1 MKKILL
7 SLITFCFFALTLKA
21 QGIPT
26 KHLNYQAVI
35 RNNSGDVIVNQFV
48 SLRFGIFQDTLP
60 LAILPVF
67 QEVHVT
73 KTNAFGQVNLVIGKG
88 ASTYGIY
95 DTLSWKNKYRY
106 LKIELDADGGTV
118 FKKMGYAQFQTVPY
132 AQVALDAINKP
143 ALGELNNVNTTGA
156 AAGQVLKFNGT
167 TWTPATDA
175 TSGGGGGGSD
185 SQTLSLVGTQLSISN
200 GNSVTL
206 PTGATYTAGAGVN
219 ITGTTI
225 SNTGDTNAAD
235 DITTSSDA
243 AGDVLGRFND
253 LKVVRLHNR
262 PISPVAPSNGQVL
275 KWDGTNWTPSV
286 DATGGGGGG
295 TTYTAGTGITI
306 SGTTIANSGDLSN
319 TNEIQTLSLA
329 GTTLSLSNG
338 GGSVTLPAGGGG
350 SLNGSGTTGN
360 LARWTTP
367 NTLGDAA
374 IQQDIEGNLGVN
386 VIPQTAYKMRI
397 KSNTVSQF
405 PLQIL
410 GNNVPGAGIDFA
422 LNDATTNA
430 EIRVQSAITNFRT
443 TSDKLALNARSSAA
457 LPLMADHLQIRNN
470 GTITMGLFDPMSSSD
485 LLSVRGNIGIKD
497 GSYNFYNN
505 SNVATADISCIEP
518 SNKLH
523 IHSIASGAGIEV
535 ISTGGKIELAT
546 NGIGGATSEMVVENG
561 KVTVGVTG
569 AATQPKLEVNG
580 QVKINGGTPGL
591 GKVLTSDA
599 TGLATWQTPAAG
611 GGTQWTTSGTNMYNN
626 NTGSTMIGTS
636 IPSVAANK
644 LYVLASGTDGIRS
657 VSDAGCAVCAQ
668 NTNGSAVSGT
678 TSGSGYGGYFAST
691 TGSALITGTGNV
703 GIGTFG
709 PSQKLD
715 IDGQIRIRG
724 GSPAAG
730 KVLTSGADG
739 TATWENSPVV
749 GSQWSLSGIG
759 VTNAN
764 STTSVHIKTSTD
776 EALRIEGGTSSY
788 TSIYESGSYRGYIG
802 SYSGAAA
809 DVDFGTGAGSAA
821 KTHLVTSAT
830 PRLTV
835 DATGKVG
842 IGTQTPTQPLQMSSG
857 AFCSAAGVWTNASDR
872 RLKKNIANISYGL
885 KEVMQ
890 LKPVHYQMNVND
902 EKQVGFIAQE
912 VQKIIPEL
920 ITGTEGDLSKG
931 ENMGMSYGNL
941 TAVLTKAIQ
950 EQQAMIE
957 ELKKEVAALKAKN

>member
-1 MKKILL
+1 MKKLL
-7 SLITFCFFALTLKA
+7 LLLITFVTFATMLSA
-21 QGIPT
+21 QTFPSKNI
-26 KHLNYQAVI
+26 NYQAVV
-35 RNNSGDVIVNQFV
+35 RDNAGLVIANQFV
-48 SLRFGIFQDTLP
+48 SFRFGIFQDTLP
-60 LAILPVF
+60 LTIQPTY
-67 QEVHVT
+67 QEIHVA
-73 KTNAFGQVNLVIGKG
+73 KTNQFGMVNLLIGKG
-88 ASTYGIY
+88 AATKGIF
-95 DTLSWKNKYRY
+95 DTLKWTSKYRY
-106 LKIELDADGGTV
+106 ISIELDPAGGTT
-118 FKKMGYAQFQTVPY
+118 FKKMGYTQLQSVPY

-143 ALGELNNVNTTGA
+143 TLGELTNVNTSGA
-156 AAGQVLKFNGT
+156 TAGQVLKFNGT
-167 TWTPATDA
+167 NWTAATDA
-175 TSGGGGGGSD
+175 TSGAGGGSD
-185 SQTLSLVGTQLSISN
+185 NQTLSLTGNQLSISN

-206 PTGATYTAGAGVN
+206 PTGTTYSAGTGIN
-219 ITGTTI
+219 ITGATI

-235 DITTSSDA
+235 DLTTSSSA
-243 AGDVLGRFND
+243 SGDVLGNFND
-253 LKVVRLHNR
+253 LKVVKIYNF
-262 PISPVAPSNGQVL
+262 PVKPNVPSLNDVL
-275 KWDGTNWTPSV
+275 KWDGTAWKPST
-286 DATGGGGGG
+286 DATG
-295 TTYTAGTGITI
+295 
-306 SGTTIANSGDLSN
+306 S
-319 TNEIQTLSLA
+319 
-329 GTTLSLSNG
+329 G
-338 GGSVTLPAGGGG
+338 GGST
-350 SLNGSGTTGN
+350 LNGSGTTGN

-374 IQQDIEGNLGVN
+374 IQQDLESNLGVN

-430 EIRVQSAITNFRT
+430 EIKVQSAVTNFRT
-443 TSDKLALNARSSAA
+443 TSDKLALNARSASA

-470 GTITMGLFDPMSSSD
+470 GSVTMGLFDPMSSSD

-518 SNKLH
+518 TNKLH

-580 QVKINGGTPGL
+580 QVKINGGTPGA

-599 TGLATWQTPAAG
+599 TGLATWQIPTAG
-611 GGTQWTTSGTNMYNN
+611 GSSQWTTSGTNIYNN
-626 NTGSTMIGTS
+626 NIGSTMIGTS
-636 IPSVAANK
+636 TPSVAANK

-678 TSGSGYGGYFAST
+678 TDGVGSGGYFSSG
-691 TGSALITGTGNV
+691 TGHALITGTGNV
-703 GIGTFG
+703 GIGTFS
-709 PSQKLD
+709 PTQKLD
-715 IDGQIRIRG
+715 IDGKIRIRG

-730 KVLTSGADG
+730 KVLTSSADG
-739 TATWENSPVV
+739 TASWENSPVL
-749 GSQWSLSGIG
+749 GSQWSTSGIG
-759 VTNAN
+759 IVNAN
-764 STTSVHIKTSTD
+764 PTSSVHIKTTAP
-776 EALRIEGGTSSY
+776 EPLRMEGGNGMYVT
-788 TSIYESGSYRGYIG
+788 IYETGSYKGYIG
-802 SYSGAAA
+802 SFSGGAD
-809 DVDFGTGAGSAA
+809 DVDFGTGLGSAA

-842 IGTQTPTQPLQMSSG
+842 IGTQTPTQPLQMNSG
-857 AFCSAAGVWTNASDR
+857 AFCSVAGTWTNASDR
-872 RLKKNIANISYGL
+872 RLKKNISTLSYGL

-890 LKPVHYQMNVND
+890 LKPVAYNMNIND
-902 EKQVGFIAQE
+902 EKQVGFIAQD
-912 VQKIIPEL
+912 VQKIVPEL
-920 ITGTEGDLSKG
+920 ISGTEGDLSKG
-931 ENMGMSYGNL
+931 ENLGMSYGNL
-941 TAVLTKAIQ
+941 TAILTKAIQ

-957 ELKKEVAALKAKN
+957 ELKKEVAALKAAKR